1 MSISLQKYRG
11 ATSLAIVC
19 TMVFVAALSFATFS
33 RVEAQVNQNQILL
46 ANDDSSDDSND
57 DSNDSDDSD
66 SNDDNDEDESEDDDS
81 SDDTVRSGRGTINDL
96 RSNIQER
103 RELNKD
109 IRNKILEDRK
119 LADEQAKDARKGA
132 LESIKL
138 ERKAGIAEIRRDIPT
153 SSRERGEAIK
163 EIREKEKAARQE
175 VRSTYKKEEFAAR
188 KTALVARLNLVLGQL
203 TTAYTKI
210 STRVDEAEKAGKDV
224 GNVPVLLDEAAD
236 KIDAAKVAVTELTNY
251 TPSSSETASTT
262 EIIPGKAREVG
273 EAAITA
279 VKEAHAALKKAITTL
294 VSIVK
299 ANAPTPVAPAAPVAP
314 TPTAP
319 AAVSA
324 DSTN

>member
-19 TMVFVAALSFATFS
+19 TMVFVVALSFATFS
-33 RVEAQVNQNQILL
+33 RVEAQVSQNQILL
-46 ANDDSSDDSND
+46 ANDDSSSDSD
-57 DSNDSDDSD
+57 DSNDSDDND
-66 SNDDNDEDESEDDDS
+66 SDEDESDDDDS
-81 SDDTVRSGRGTINDL
+81 DGDDSRSGRGTINDL

-119 LADEQAKDARKGA
+119 LAEEQAKDARKGA

-163 EIREKEKAARQE
+163 ELREKEKAARQE
-175 VRSTYKKEEFAAR
+175 VRATYKKEEFAAR
-188 KTALVARLNLVLGQL
+188 KTALVARLNQVLTQL
-203 TTAYTKI
+203 TAAYTKI

-273 EAAITA
+273 ENAIKA

-299 ANAPTPVAPAAPVAP
+299 ANAPTPVAP
-314 TPTAP
+314 TAP